1 MKYLSVII
9 LSVLCL
15 LAGCTTSPFQYAIVD
30 TPNLSNGSNA
40 EIANISGIR
49 QNLHWQIDSEFEQAG
64 TFLRQAQDGERS
76 QTIRVKYHPS
86 YSTKHCIVVEGEIGD
101 NKKKYPVVLDTGA
114 SQGVFVNDIHVREN
128 NLSVY
133 SVQQNKGDLKDYGL
147 GLCYVPQ
154 LRIGQM
160 TLQDFPCWYLQRHLE
175 LKFFGMPIARDDSI
189 IVGLTALREFS
200 CIVFDG
206 IKREVEFSRNK
217 TFKPDQEQAWSRY
230 PISIEEDHGNAFL
243 FVQIPIAGESMK
255 VQLDTG
261 SGNGLSLSEELWEKL
276 SGKLQN
282 VRLKEDTELY
292 PYIGRLP
299 CRKGVVTQLQVGD
312 RMIQKAK
319 ISIFPDGSPLLSDGD
334 AILGMQYFQD
344 TVMVLDFNNAML
356 WVRNH
361 VS

>member
-1 MKYLSVII
+1 MKNLSVII

-15 LAGCTTSPFQYAIVD
+15 LAGCNTSPFQYAIVD
-30 TPNLSNGSNA
+30 TPNLSAESNT
-40 EIANISGIR
+40 EITNISDTH
-49 QNLHWQIDSEFEQAG
+49 QNLHWQIDEKVEQTAI
-64 TFLRQAQDGERS
+64 L
-76 QTIRVKYHPS
+76 RVKYHPS

-114 SQGVFVNDIHVREN
+114 SQSVFVNDIHVLEN
-128 NLSVY
+128 KLPVY
-133 SVQQNKGDLKDYGL
+133 PVQQNKGDLKDYGL

-160 TLQDFPCWYLQRHLE
+160 TLADFSCWYLQRHLE
-175 LKFFGMPIARDDSI
+175 LKFFGMSIARDDSI
-189 IVGLTALREFS
+189 IVGLAALREFS

-217 TFKPDQEQAWSRY
+217 IFEPDQEQALSRATSREWSRY
-230 PISIEEDHGNAFL
+230 PLSIEEDRGNAFL

-255 VQLDTG
+255 IQLDTG
-261 SGNGLSLSEELWEKL
+261 SGNGLSLSEELWETM

-282 VRLKEDTELY
+282 IKLKEDTELY
-292 PYIGRLP
+292 PYIGRLS
-299 CRKGVVTQLQVGD
+299 CKRGVISKLQVGD
-312 RMIQKAK
+312 RLIPNAK
-319 ISIFPDGSPLLSDGD
+319 ISVFPASSPLLSDCD

-361 VS
+361 MS

>member
-1 MKYLSVII
+1 MKNLSVII
-9 LSVLCL
+9 LSVLFL
-15 LAGCTTSPFQYAIVD
+15 LAGCTTSPFRYAIVD
-30 TPNLSNGSNA
+30 TPNLSNGSNT
-40 EIANISGIR
+40 EIANISDTR
-49 QNLHWQIDSEFEQAG
+49 NNLHWQIDEKVEQTAI
-64 TFLRQAQDGERS
+64 L
-76 QTIRVKYHPS
+76 RVKYHPS
-86 YSTKHCIVVEGEIGD
+86 YNTKRCIVVEGSIVD
-101 NKKKYPVVLDTGA
+101 CKKKYPVVLDTGA

-128 NLSVY
+128 KLPVY
-133 SVQQNKGDLKDYGL
+133 PVQTNKTDAKDYGL

-217 TFKPDQEQAWSRY
+217 PFEPDQEQAWSRY
-230 PISIEEDHGNAFL
+230 PISIEEDSGNAFL

-261 SGNGLSLSEELWEKL
+261 SGNGLSLSEELWETM

-282 VRLKEDTELY
+282 VKLKEDTELY
-292 PYIGRLP
+292 PYIGRLS
-299 CRKGVVTQLQVGD
+299 CKRGVISKLQVGD

-319 ISIFPDGSPLLSDGD
+319 ISIFPDGSPLLSDCD

-344 TVMVLDFNNAML
+344 TVMVLDFNNAVL